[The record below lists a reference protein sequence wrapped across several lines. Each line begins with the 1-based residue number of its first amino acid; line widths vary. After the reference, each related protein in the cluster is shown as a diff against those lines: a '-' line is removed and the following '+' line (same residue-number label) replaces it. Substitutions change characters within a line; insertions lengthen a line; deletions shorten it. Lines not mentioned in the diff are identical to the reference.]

1 MSFFS
6 FSSSRWLPLF
16 FLIVLATSCARF
28 NGTEMEGLL
37 GQETDLIE
45 LAYTAADTLAATA
58 MPPLSARNPDMPI
71 LTTTFVDNNDL
82 RKTSQFG
89 RAVQEHM
96 ASRFVQLGYQVR
108 EIKLADSMEI
118 TPEQGETI
126 LSRDLRHLAPNVKA
140 QAILVGTISRAA
152 QTLYV
157 SARLVDPADGSII
170 SSTDYRLRID
180 KTLESMLENPPPA
193 TTQATRQSIIPEDEA
208 VPPPP
213 PPRLNSWFK
222 QSR

>member
-1 MSFFS
+1 MSFLAP
-6 FSSSRWLPLF
+6 SRWLPLF
-16 FLIVLATSCARF
+16 FFVLFATSCARF
-28 NGTEMEGLL
+28 NGTAAEDLL
-37 GQETDLIE
+37 GRETDLIK
-45 LAYTAADTLAATA
+45 LAYTAADTLTATA
-58 MPPLSARNPDMPI
+58 SPPLSVRDPDMPI

-96 ASRFVQLGYQVR
+96 ASRLVQLGYQVR
-108 EIKLADSMEI
+108 EIKLADSMDI
-118 TPEQGETI
+118 TPRRGETI
-126 LSRDLRHLAPNVKA
+126 LTRDLSRLAPNTKA

-157 SARLVDPADGSII
+157 SARLVDPADGAII

-180 KTLESMLENPPPA
+180 KTLESMLEQPPSA
-193 TTQATRQSIIPEDEA
+193 ASQSLVPQEEA

>member
-1 MSFFS
+1 MSFLS
-6 FSSSRWLPLF
+6 PSRWLPLF
-16 FLIVLATSCARF
+16 FLVAAVTSCARF

-37 GQETDLIE
+37 GQETDLIK
-45 LAYTAADTLAATA
+45 LAYTAADTLTAAA
-58 MPPLSARNPDMPI
+58 SPPLSLRDPDMPI

-82 RKTSQFG
+82 NKTSQFG

-118 TPEQGETI
+118 KPRQGETI
-126 LSRDLRHLAPNVKA
+126 LSRDLSHLTPNVKA

-152 QTLYV
+152 NTLYV
-157 SARLVDPADGSII
+157 SARLVDPGNGSII

-180 KTLESMLENPPPA
+180 KTLESMLEQPSPVTA
-193 TTQATRQSIIPEDEA
+193 TNQSLIPEGEA